1 MSNNDHLAALI
12 YLKNKVHKW
21 KNLALLF
28 GVFALIVLFKATFG
42 NNLTSNAIESAK
54 TIALDA
60 GKDYLGNR
68 DVVSRS
74 HHDVICLT
82 RNRRWGR

>member
-1 MSNNDHLAALI
+1 MKCIEAGGPPPSVLI
-12 YLKNKVHKW
+12 DTSKRHEEAK
-21 KNLALLF
+21 LL
-28 GVFALIVLFKATFG
+28 VA
-42 NNLTSNAIESAK
+42 SNAIESAK